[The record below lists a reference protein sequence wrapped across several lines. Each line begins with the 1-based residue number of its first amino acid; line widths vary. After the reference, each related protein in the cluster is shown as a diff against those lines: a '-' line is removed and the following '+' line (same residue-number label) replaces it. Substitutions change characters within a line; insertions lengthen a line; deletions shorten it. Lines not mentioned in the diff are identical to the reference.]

1 MRAGSTN
8 RVHRSE
14 EPLVKHPKHQDFVQ
28 QLRAA
33 KQSKGEPLDAILEPA
48 PTVREIILADRL
60 ESIHQRLLK
69 LRARSV
75 PYRMTDQEERDL
87 DTLLERCRDALWFAH
102 PEPDGS
108 PRQPPAALRKKGGK
122 P

>member
-1 MRAGSTN
+1 M
-8 RVHRSE
+8 
-14 EPLVKHPKHQDFVQ
+14 KHPKHQELVEP
-28 QLRAA
+28 LRAA
-33 KQSKGEPLDAILEPA
+33 RNPRSEPVDAILEPP

-60 ESIHQRLLK
+60 HDIYLRLNT
-69 LRARSV
+69 LRSRTV

-87 DTLLERCRDALWFAH
+87 ATLLERGRDALWAH

-108 PRQPPAALRKKGGK
+108 PRQPPAAERMTERKQGGK